1 MTEVE
6 VRHLSLQK
14 GAFALRDINF
24 TVSPGEIFVLLGETG
39 SGKTLLLESIA
50 GFYPCAAGSV
60 FMDGVPLT
68 GLPPEQHRIGFV
80 YQDYGLFPHMTVFE
94 NIAYGLKMRHCPRWE
109 LQNTVEAIARTLSIT
124 SILDRSCHALSGG
137 EKQRTALARTLV
149 LNPDLLLLDE
159 PFSALDPLTR
169 DTLQGELLRI
179 HETYGCTILLVTH
192 SFEEAR
198 RFGSRVGIMINGTLA
213 AVRPGAQLFE
223 PYEQDAVNRFLGIG
237 TCAAAPR

>member
-1 MTEVE
+1 
-6 VRHLSLQK
+6 
-14 GAFALRDINF
+14 
-24 TVSPGEIFVLLGETG
+24 
-39 SGKTLLLESIA
+39 
-50 GFYPCAAGSV
+50 
-60 FMDGVPLT
+60 
-68 GLPPEQHRIGFV
+68 
-80 YQDYGLFPHMTVFE
+80 
-94 NIAYGLKMRHCPRWE
+94 MRRCSHAE
-109 LQNTVEAIARTLSIT
+109 LQRKVADIARTLSIT

-223 PYEQDAVNRFLGIG
+223 PYEQNAVNRFLGIG
-237 TCAAAPR
+237 TCAAAPH